1 MDLIDLSQQPA
12 TARPFREYLRHV
24 CERFEMDYG
33 AYAGFNPIGNS
44 IHGHVTYP
52 DSWKRHYIKRNFH
65 LIDPTIHAAKRSIS
79 PVDWSR
85 LSHSAVQ
92 SPVFRDAR
100 DFCISGH
107 GLTIPVRGPYGDVGM
122 LSVTKRC
129 SRREWEMLVSSHL
142 AHLQSAAVHLHDH
155 VMTSDALSNALRFP
169 HLSKREREIMQWIAS
184 GKTQNDVADILAISS
199 RTVEVHLRSARTKL
213 FALTT
218 AQAVGRAI
226 ALGLIYPS

>member
-12 TARPFREYLRHV
+12 KAKPFREFLQGV
-24 CERFEMDYG
+24 CDRFGMDHG

-52 DSWKRHYIKRNFH
+52 DAWKRHYIKRNFH

-79 PVDWSR
+79 PVDWAR
-85 LSHSAVQ
+85 LNPGAVQ
-92 SPVFRDAR
+92 SQVFREAR
-100 DFCISGH
+100 DFGISGH

-122 LSVTKRC
+122 FSVTKRC
-129 SRREWEMLVSSHL
+129 SRREWEMLVAEHL

-155 VMTSDALSNALRFP
+155 VMTSDALSNAMRFP
-169 HLSKREREIMQWIAS
+169 HLSRREREVIQWIAS
-184 GKTQNDVADILAISS
+184 GKTQNDVAEILAISS

-218 AQAVGRAI
+218 PQAVGRAI